1 MTRVAAALLCAFA
14 AIAIWRG
21 RSVRAHHA
29 APAAAANRIAPST
42 IPNAG
47 RGVFAVR
54 AYEAGDLVERSP
66 WIELT
71 NVGLVSAVGLST
83 YVFQSPERETGQLLL
98 LGHGGL
104 FNHASPPHTNV
115 RYSPSPLA
123 ERSFDFRAMRRIEH
137 GEELFIHYGYD
148 PAKLLES

>member
-1 MTRVAAALLCAFA
+1 MTSSVLALLCAVAAA
-14 AIAIWRG
+14 AIWYGRG
-21 RSVRAHHA
+21 RVLDA
-29 APAAAANRIAPST
+29 APAAAAANLIAPST

-47 RGVFAVR
+47 RGVFAGR

-71 NVGLVSAVGLST
+71 NVGLVSSVGLST
-83 YVFQSPERETGQLLL
+83 YVFQSPEHETTQLLL

-115 RYSPSPLA
+115 RYSASPRA
-123 ERSFDFRAMRRIEH
+123 ERSFDFRATRRIEL

-148 PAKLLES
+148 PAKLLDS